1 LNGFSVA
8 FAASALETKRI
19 VRSAAANPARTAQTI
34 RKDPRK
40 ERIAASMISV
50 PDGVD
55 RMAGG
60 DIPRSECRAVGEIDT
75 MIKKFARYPQKRPE
89 RV

>member
-1 LNGFSVA
+1 
-8 FAASALETKRI
+8 
-19 VRSAAANPARTAQTI
+19 
-34 RKDPRK
+34 
-40 ERIAASMISV
+40 MISV